1 MKILINKN
9 DLNEA
14 LNSVSNLGFVPT
26 MGGLHRGHIS
36 LIERSKN
43 ECNKTLVSIFVNPTQ
58 FNNTKDYNKYPRN
71 KKKDLSILRKLKVDF
86 VFLPNNKDIYDS
98 KRKIKIKIPKK
109 DKILCAKYRKGH
121 FEGVIDVMD
130 RLTRM
135 IKPKKIFMGEKD
147 FQQLYLIKNYFK
159 KRNKSKIISCKTIRD
174 NHKLALS
181 SRNMLLDKK
190 GLFIARSI
198 SKNLISFKQKIST
211 GGNIKKKIA
220 LKKKELNLFDN
231 IKIEYLELRN
241 KFDLKKTF
249 KIKNSKVFI
258 GYYVNDV
265 RLIDNF

>member
-43 ECNKTLVSIFVNPTQ
+43 ECNKTLVSIFINPTQ

-98 KRKIKIKIPKK
+98 KRKNKIKIPKK

-121 FEGVIDVMD
+121 FEGVLAVVG
-130 RLTRM
+130 R
-135 IKPKKIFMGEKD
+135 FMKNIHSKYLYLGEKD
-147 FQQLYLIKNYFK
+147 FQQVYLIKKYLQHKFK
-159 KRNKSKIISCKTIRD
+159 TKIISCKTIR
-174 NHKLALS
+174 NKNKLPLS
-181 SRNMLLDKK
+181 SRNKLL
-190 GLFIARSI
+190 
-198 SKNLISFKQKIST
+198 SKNLLKKSEKISKILF
-211 GGNIKKKIA
+211 NFSNRISNNFKYIKLLNFYKSKIDK
-220 LKKKELNLFDN
+220 LCD
-231 IKIEYLELRN
+231 KIEYFEIRN
-241 KFDLKKTF
+241 FTNLSKKISKRNF
-249 KIKNSKVFI
+249 KIFI
-258 GYYVNDV
+258 AYKMNNV
-265 RLIDNF
+265 RLIDNV